1 MQSDPAL
8 RVALLALLGVV
19 ACRGPESFDPRA
31 FPIGAGGG
39 AVDTAPHDVLPVS
52 ADGTGGSAAGTGG
65 AGPDRIEQTGGAGGD
80 VDGAVTIPDQP
91 DAAVDQPE
99 REAAGTDGSPDGG
112 DDALADPCPRAA
124 WTATAL
130 RSQPGRPARNAIDG
144 VLNTFWSTGANQDGN
159 DWFRVNLGGV
169 FKLSRIKLNNTVGF
183 PADYPGA
190 YAVFSSLDGVTF
202 KGPLVTGRG
211 APGLTDIPFPQEPM
225 RYFEIRQTGITHA
238 GNWWQIGEVTVDC
251 LP

>member
-1 MQSDPAL
+1 
-8 RVALLALLGVV
+8 
-19 ACRGPESFDPRA
+19 
-31 FPIGAGGG
+31 
-39 AVDTAPHDVLPVS
+39 
-52 ADGTGGSAAGTGG
+52 
-65 AGPDRIEQTGGAGGD
+65 
-80 VDGAVTIPDQP
+80 
-91 DAAVDQPE
+91 
-99 REAAGTDGSPDGG
+99 
-112 DDALADPCPRAA
+112 
-124 WTATAL
+124 L